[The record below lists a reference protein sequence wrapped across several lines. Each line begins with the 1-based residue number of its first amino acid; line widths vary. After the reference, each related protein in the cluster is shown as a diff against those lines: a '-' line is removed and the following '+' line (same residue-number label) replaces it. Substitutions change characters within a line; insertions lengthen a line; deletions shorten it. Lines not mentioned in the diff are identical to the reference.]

1 MRAQVKPVPTLDHEH
16 GMASYSVTALAGP
29 VYTMGKLTIENVSDD
44 LRAAILKAWK
54 MPEGS
59 VFNEGVILGFFAT
72 HDVNPQLER
81 IFATVNVKYVLKVN
95 DDTRTVDAS
104 IRLQRKS

>member
-1 MRAQVKPVPTLDHEH
+1 MRAQVKPVAALDHEH
-16 GMASYSVTALAGP
+16 ATVSYSVSAVSGP
-29 VYTMGKLTIENVSDD
+29 VYAMGKLTIENVSDD

-59 VFNEGVILGFFAT
+59 VFNEGTILGFFAT

-81 IFATVNVKYVLKVN
+81 IFAAVKVDYVLKIN
-95 DDTRTVDAS
+95 DETRTVDTT
-104 IRLQRKS
+104 IRLTRRS